1 VAAINFLFRMTKIK
15 KKKKFFSFFGKK
27 FIWNSWTGKLF
38 ISLKL
43 NFVLISFLWAKRIFQ
58 MVFLTAEV
66 KIVRQK

>member
-15 KKKKFFSFFGKK
+15 RRKSFFHFFGEK

-38 ISLKL
+38 ISFKH
-43 NFVLISFLWAKRIFQ
+43 NFVLISFLKAKIIFQ
-58 MVFLTAEV
+58 IVFLTAEI

>member
-15 KKKKFFSFFGKK
+15 RRKSFFHFFGEK

-43 NFVLISFLWAKRIFQ
+43 NFTFSLFLWAKRIFQ
-58 MVFLTAEV
+58 IVFLTAEI